1 MQEKILCAAIWY
13 NDGKAHQEQP
23 INIESGYVW
32 CGRRHHNV
40 ILLRKELTGESTVT
54 RQGQGFLTDTDRF
67 VDRQEAYKIARDAG
81 QLLLG
86 DYQKEPYMLT
96 SEDLY

>member
-1 MQEKILCAAIWY
+1 MEKILCAAIWY
-13 NDGKAHQEQP
+13 DDGKFYEAQP
-23 INIESGYVW
+23 VNIKQGYVM
-32 CGRRHHNV
+32 CGRRHHNI
-40 ILLRKELTGESTVT
+40 ILLRFSLTGEETYT
-54 RQGQGFLTDTDRF
+54 RKGQGFLTDKDRF
-67 VDRQEAYKIARDAG
+67 VNREEAYRIAKDAG